1 MLLVEAKV
9 SYDILM
15 DEVNDDFADIDVV
28 LDIGANDTVSPIVYE
43 RGPPYRGHAG
53 AQGLRGMQGDHVQT
67 FHGCWLC
74 RSVKPAVLQ

>member
-43 RGPPYRGHAG
+43 RGSPPIV
-53 AQGLRGMQGDHVQT
+53 GM
-67 FHGCWLC
+67 
-74 RSVKPAVLQ
+74 PVLKV